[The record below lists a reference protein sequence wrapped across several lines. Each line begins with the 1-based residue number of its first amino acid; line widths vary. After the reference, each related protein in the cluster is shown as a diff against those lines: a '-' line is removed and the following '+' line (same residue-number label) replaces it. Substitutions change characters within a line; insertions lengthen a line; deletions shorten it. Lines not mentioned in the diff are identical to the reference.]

1 MSISPRWTRYYPL
14 LAGLGLA
21 LGAAGPVMAQ
31 PAASSQPSAGAF
43 VDLNRAIKAYLDGE
57 GDTAAATFEQLLETD
72 PQAEYRPTCMY
83 YLGLIALED
92 GLRHSGAAQTAN
104 KAQDREAELRE
115 NNAARVSFTRAQTY
129 FEQIVELTDPT
140 AEMVQAALLLG
151 IAQLARDDT
160 PERQREALA
169 LAERAEE
176 TLQRYVSETEQG
188 AIDRYGHFYLLVARY
203 RLALTYRDMPGRAGA
218 YLQRLNRAADN
229 LQQALALAAAD
240 RDGGWLTATEYEDF
254 KTVTTYYDAL
264 LALVRRDY
272 QAARPRLVTVT
283 ERAAGTGLAQ
293 NAQGIIDK
301 LDEVEASQP
310 SRIQLPVPAPIGP
323 WEFEGWLRIG
333 NWYDSNVILL
343 GKQTTLPRGYKRKDD
358 YRLDLSADFNISR
371 NISKSEAPWLVGES
385 LTIGFGGG
393 TANVW
398 QPNIAQFDVNRY
410 PARAYLNWQ
419 PIPDLYLGVQYEYSY
434 TQLGH
439 EPFITSQRITPVI
452 SKEWRG
458 LGTDRNQRSLG
469 RTDLYYTQDARNYL
483 DRLTDFRLNRDGTYR
498 ALGLKHTFHLVQA
511 KDLPYM
517 QDYYAAESHQRE
529 RMSSL
534 GEDWLKFDL
543 GFEFREERT
552 VGTEFELGGDA
563 FIWGLHVPLPYRFA
577 FELQGEFAWSDY
589 TQPSIFD
596 YDRKERM
603 DFMQRYNLG
612 VTYTFVARGE
622 LPQMRTLDVKL
633 RTGIEMT
640 FQNSNIWNRLGENIY
655 EYDRAIYGAQ
665 LEIGF

>member
-1 MSISPRWTRYYPL
+1 MSISPQWTRYIPL
-14 LAGLGLA
+14 VVGLGIG
-21 LGAAGPVMAQ
+21 LGAAEPVAAQ
-31 PAASSQPSAGAF
+31 PAASSRPSAEAF
-43 VDLNRAIKAYLDGE
+43 VDLNRAIKAYLGE
-57 GDTAAATFEQLLETD
+57 DRDTAAELFEQLLKTD

-83 YLGLIALED
+83 YLGLIALDE
-92 GLRHSGAAQTAN
+92 GLRHSSAAQAAN
-104 KAQDREAELRE
+104 KAQEREAELRE
-115 NNAARVSFTRAQTY
+115 SNAAREKFARAQAY
-129 FEQIVELTDPT
+129 FEQIVQLADPT

-160 PERQREALA
+160 TEAQREALA
-169 LAERAEE
+169 LAERAEA

-188 AIDRYGHFYLLVARY
+188 AVDRYGHFYLLVARY
-203 RLALTYRDMPGRAGA
+203 RLALVYRELPGRAAA
-218 YLQRLNRAADN
+218 YLQKLNRAADN

-240 RDGGWLTATEYEDF
+240 RDGGRMAGTDYEDF

-264 LALVRRDY
+264 LTLVRRDNR
-272 QAARPRLVTVT
+272 AARQRLVTVT

-301 LDEVEASQP
+301 LDEVDASHPQA
-310 SRIQLPVPAPIGP
+310 IQLPVPAPIGP
-323 WEFEGWLRIG
+323 WEFEGQLRIG

-358 YRLDLSADFNISR
+358 YRLELSADFNISR
-371 NISKSEAPWLVGES
+371 YISKSEAPWLIGES

-393 TANVW
+393 TANAW

-410 PARAYLNWQ
+410 PARMYLNWQ
-419 PIPDLYLGVQYEYSY
+419 LIPDLYLGVQYEYSY

-439 EPFITSQRITPVI
+439 EPFISSQRVTPVI
-452 SKEWRG
+452 SREWRG
-458 LGTDRNQRSLG
+458 TGADGNQRSFG
-469 RTDLYYTQDARNYL
+469 HTDLYYTQDARNYL

-498 ALGLKHTFHLVQA
+498 ALGLQHTFYFVQA

-529 RMSSL
+529 RLSL
-534 GEDWLKFDL
+534 GEDWLKFYL
-543 GFEFREERT
+543 GYEFREERT

-563 FIWGLHVPLPYRFA
+563 LVWGLHVPLPYRFA
-577 FELQGEFAWSDY
+577 FELDGEFAWSDY
-589 TQPSIFD
+589 THPSIFD
-596 YDRKERM
+596 YDRKERN
-603 DFMQRYNLG
+603 DFLQRYNFG

-622 LPQMRTLDVKL
+622 LPQMRTLDIKL